1 MIRLRGVEGLA
12 LLDARLPLARFLSGL
27 ALVAARVGEQQDHAG
42 IDAGRQPI
50 GSPALVVAA
59 EQTARTAGQI
69 GHVPR
74 WSRIRSRPAH
84 TRSQPIMQYLNASVI
99 EAGLCSAPPT
109 GGPIGPHLSDAS
121 AKRRLSR

>member
-74 WSRIRSRPAH
+74 WSRIRSRPVRS
-84 TRSQPIMQYLNASVI
+84 RSQHFWSARDTRI
-99 EAGLCSAPPT
+99 AGRDLQSNRA
-109 GGPIGPHLSDAS
+109 G
-121 AKRRLSR
+121 RNRLS